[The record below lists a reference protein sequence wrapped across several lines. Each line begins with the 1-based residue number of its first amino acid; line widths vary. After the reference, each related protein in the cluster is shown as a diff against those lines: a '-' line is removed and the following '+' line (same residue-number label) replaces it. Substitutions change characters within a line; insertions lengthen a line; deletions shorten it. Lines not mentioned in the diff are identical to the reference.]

1 MKKLGGLR
9 KRWLMNTVGVILALG
24 LVCVLA
30 ITAAFAAYYHSNME
44 ADMRERA
51 KTTSEFFAEYI
62 DQNYNEYYRSCM
74 VYAETFADKDKIEL
88 QFINTHGKL
97 VASWANIITAVL
109 LCFFI
114 LLQAIF
120 AKIKERKK

>member
-30 ITAAFAAYYHSNME
+30 ITADFAAYNHSNME

-74 VYAETFADKDKIEL
+74 VYAETFAD
-88 QFINTHGKL
+88 
-97 VASWANIITAVL
+97 
-109 LCFFI
+109 
-114 LLQAIF
+114 
-120 AKIKERKK
+120 